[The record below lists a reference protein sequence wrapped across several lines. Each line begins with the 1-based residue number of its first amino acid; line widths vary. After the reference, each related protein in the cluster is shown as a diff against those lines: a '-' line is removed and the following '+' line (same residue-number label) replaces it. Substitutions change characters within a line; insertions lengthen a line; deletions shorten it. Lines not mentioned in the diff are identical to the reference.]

1 MAPFWFRRTHQSGGG
16 VKLVTPRGLEPL
28 LPA

>member
-1 MAPFWFRRTHQSGGG
+1 